1 MTNSGVVI
9 TWADG
14 YGVWH
19 ASLPE
24 HAYARPAD
32 AARRAIRR
40 ELSER
45 ESPRFDPRVVG
56 VRLHTISDGQMIY
69 RECMAKGVTR

>member
-1 MTNSGVVI
+1 MVT

-14 YGVWH
+14 FGVWH
-19 ASLPE
+19 AAVPQ

-40 ELSER
+40 ELAER
-45 ESPRFDPRVVG
+45 ESPRYDPRVTG
-56 VRLHTISDGQMIY
+56 VRLHEITGDGRMIY
-69 RECMAKGVTR
+69 RETNHNAAQKGTQ